1 MLLGYSPGSTT
12 LRAYAASPRLSCI
25 WKPQRERRASGLTC
39 MRGQAS
45 RGVWQPLRDPSYG
58 GYGRSLGVTTDGTDG
73 GRHGLKGSRNTT
85 GGIDHGFRLAPE
97 AVAAAAAAGDE
108 LSDSESDDGESSL
121 PIPTLASA
129 RNAFGLETGSTDEDQ
144 PNSNVEEEAKTSS
157 GCTNETRFVRDEAMA
172 TLEDTW
178 RAKREICAEVL
189 VNRMGVIAAEVSY
202 MKKECNLSYFL

>member
-1 MLLGYSPGSTT
+1 
-12 LRAYAASPRLSCI
+12 
-25 WKPQRERRASGLTC
+25 
-39 MRGQAS
+39 MRGHAS

-73 GRHGLKGSRNTT
+73 SSHGHKRSRYSTR
-85 GGIDHGFRLAPE
+85 GVDRGFQLAPE
-97 AVAAAAAAGDE
+97 AFAAAAAAGDE

-129 RNAFGLETGSTDEDQ
+129 RNAFVLETGSAGDDQ
-144 PNSNVEEEAKTSS
+144 PNSNVGAEAKPSS
-157 GCTNETRFVRDEAMA
+157 GCTSETRFMRDEAMA

-202 MKKECNLSYFL
+202 MKE